1 MTISLFMPS
10 YKGKYKVRN
19 YKKYK
24 GDPTGVV
31 YRSLWERKFMDWC
44 DKTPRVLQWWSE
56 EIAIP
61 YYDPVQKKW
70 RRYFPDF
77 WVRVREANGTIK
89 SYLIEVKPKRQVEG
103 PKPQKRKTK
112 KYLNEVFTYATN
124 QAKWKAA
131 HDYCND
137 RLWEFKL
144 ITERELKI

>member
-1 MTISLFMPS
+1 MIYVFIVT

-31 YRSLWERKFMDWC
+31 YRSLWERKFMKWC
-44 DKTPRVLQWWSE
+44 DGNPNILEWWSE
-56 EIAIP
+56 ELAIP

-77 WVRVREANGTIK
+77 WMKVKEKNGK
-89 SYLIEVKPKRQVEG
+89 VESYLVEVKPKRQGEG

-112 KYLNEVFTYATN
+112 KYLREVFDYATN
-124 QAKWKAA
+124 QAKWQAA
-131 HDYCND
+131 QEYCND
-137 RLWEFKL
+137 RLWKFML
-144 ITERELKI
+144 VTERELKI

>member
-1 MTISLFMPS
+1 MIYVFIVT

-31 YRSLWERKFMDWC
+31 YRSLWERKFMKWC
-44 DKTPRVLQWWSE
+44 DGNPNILEWWSE
-56 EIAIP
+56 ELAIP

-77 WVRVREANGTIK
+77 WMIVKEKNGK
-89 SYLIEVKPKRQVEG
+89 VESYLVEVKPKREVEG

-112 KYLNEVFTYATN
+112 KYLREVFDYATN
-124 QAKWKAA
+124 QAKWQAA
-131 HDYCND
+131 QEYCND
-137 RLWEFKL
+137 RLWKFML
-144 ITERELKI
+144 VTERELKI